1 MKQQDQPG
9 VAPKPAPGRLRF
21 LVVGDEVGTMEE
33 VSTYLRRGG
42 YVVAVARDGKGALEV
57 LEPPPAL
64 AVVDCHLPDMEA
76 IDLLEPLRAAV
87 PDLPVVLIIAW
98 PNPVLYA
105 EAMER
110 GAAAC
115 LSRPFSLWSFG
126 FILQQ
131 ILRSTWM
138 PGARPWHARRAFR
151 ASLETPMILHRP
163 DNDQPLLGQ
172 LRDLSHTGAM
182 MVVPGWIEGGE
193 SVVMEFGPL
202 DHSVRLEGTV
212 VWGREDALH
221 PGTYLHG
228 LKFDEPRP
236 LDFAYEFSRRL
247 APLPKRASAERSG
260 DVLGH
265 FLPGRGDDGWLRT
278 EAASA

>member
-1 MKQQDQPG
+1 MNQPG
-9 VAPKPAPGRLRF
+9 VAPKPAPGLLRV
-21 LVVGDEVGTMEE
+21 LVVGDEFGTMEE

-42 YVVAVARDGKGALEV
+42 YLVTVAREGTSALEA
-57 LEPPPAL
+57 LEPPPTL
-64 AVVDCHLPDMEA
+64 AIVDGHLPDMEA
-76 IDLLEPLRAAV
+76 VDLIGPLRAGV
-87 PDLPVVLIIAW
+87 PGLPVVLIIAW

-105 EAMER
+105 KTMER

-138 PGARPWHARRAFR
+138 PGTRPWYARRAFR
-151 ASLETPMILHRP
+151 ASLEAPMILHRP
-163 DNDQPLLGQ
+163 DNDEPLLGQ

-182 MVVPGWIEGGE
+182 MVVPGWIVGGE

-221 PGTYLHG
+221 PGIYLHG
-228 LKFDEPRP
+228 LKFAEPRP
-236 LDFAYEFSRRL
+236 LNFAYEIARRL
-247 APLPKRASAERSG
+247 APLPKGAGAERSVG
-260 DVLGH
+260 VSGH
-265 FLPGRGDDGWLRT
+265 SLPGRADD
-278 EAASA
+278 